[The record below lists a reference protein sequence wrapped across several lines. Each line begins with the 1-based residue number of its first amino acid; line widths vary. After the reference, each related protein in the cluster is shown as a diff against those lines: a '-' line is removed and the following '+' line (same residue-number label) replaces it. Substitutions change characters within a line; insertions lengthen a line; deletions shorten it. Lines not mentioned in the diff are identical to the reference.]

1 MNVNKYIFCAIDF
14 KYIEQV
20 EKIISTIKDHIGG
33 IKIGLEFFIF
43 NGPKEVIRLKKFKL
57 PIFLD
62 LKFLDIP
69 NTVSQAILSTEIIEP
84 EYLSVHLSGGR
95 KMLEEISR
103 IKNKKTKIIGV
114 TMLTSMDRIDLKNLS
129 INQAPEEYVYSLVNL
144 AIKNNLEGIVCSP
157 QELVYLKK
165 KSVNDLIY
173 ITPGIRLKKSKDDQK
188 RTLTPGEAIK
198 NGADIL
204 IIGRP
209 ITQSKNPVQAI
220 NKIKND
226 IKAKLKL
233 NLDEN

>member
-43 NGPKEVIRLKKFKL
+43 NGPKKVIRLKKFKL

-129 INQAPEEYVYSLVNL
+129 INQDPEEYVYSLVNL
-144 AIKNNLEGIVCSP
+144 AIKNNLDGIVCSP

-165 KSVNDLIY
+165 KSKNNLIY